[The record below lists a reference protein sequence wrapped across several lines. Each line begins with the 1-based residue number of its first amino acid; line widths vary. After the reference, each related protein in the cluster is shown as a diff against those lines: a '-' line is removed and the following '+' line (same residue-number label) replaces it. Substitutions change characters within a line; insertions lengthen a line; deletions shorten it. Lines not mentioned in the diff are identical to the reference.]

1 MKGVSLPDLLI
12 IAAYLAAMIGVGVYF
27 ARRRASI
34 DQFTRA
40 SGKIPGWAL
49 GISLYATFLSSN
61 TFLGVPGKAF
71 GSNWNSFV
79 FSLSMPFAA
88 WVATRYFVPFYRN
101 SGEISAY
108 SHLERRFGPW
118 ARTYAM
124 VCFLLTQLARMGA
137 IFFGVALVLAPLIH
151 VDIRIIMA
159 VSGACIVIYTL
170 LGGMEAV
177 IWTEVV
183 QGVIKTA
190 GALLVL
196 GLVIAQLDGGINDIL
211 TTGVADHKFS
221 LGSFDITELG
231 EPTFWVVLVYG
242 FFINLTNFGID
253 QNYVQRY
260 HTARTVREA
269 ARSVWLCVYCYVP
282 VSLVFFFIGT
292 ALYTYYNQHP
302 EAMAGMKEAVAVQR
316 GVPAGTLAAADYGDQ
331 AMPRFMVTNVPKGLL
346 GLILAALLSAA
357 MSTISSGIN
366 SSATVILNDIY
377 LRYIKPSAGEQQEV
391 RVLQVATLLIA
402 ILALVTGVAMIGTTS
417 ILDLWWALS
426 GAFAGGMLGLFLL
439 GMLSR
444 SAGNGA
450 AKIGTA
456 AGVLII
462 GWIML
467 SRWLPESLEVWRSPL
482 HTHLAVMVGTLAIF
496 LTGIMITSVK
506 QLRTENKQ

>member
-1 MKGVSLPDLLI
+1 MPDLMI
-12 IAAYLAAMIGVGVYF
+12 IACYFAAMIGVGVYF
-27 ARRRASI
+27 SRRRASI
-34 DQFTRA
+34 DQFTKA

-79 FSLSMPFAA
+79 FSVSMPFAA
-88 WVATRYFVPFYRN
+88 WVATRYFVPFYRRR
-101 SGEISAY
+101 GEISAY

-124 VCFLLTQLARMGA
+124 VCFLFTQLARMGA

-151 VDIRIIMA
+151 VDMRWIML

-196 GLVIAQLDGGINDIL
+196 ALVVLQLDGGVNDIL
-211 TTGVADHKFS
+211 TIGQAEDKFS

-231 EPTFWVVLVYG
+231 APTFWVVLVYG

-260 HTARTVREA
+260 HTARTEREA
-269 ARSVWLCVYCYVP
+269 SRSVWLCVYCYVP

-292 ALYTYYNQHP
+292 ALYAYYQQHP
-302 EAMAGMKEAVAVQR
+302 EAVAGIKATVAMQR
-316 GVPAGTLAAADYGDQ
+316 GVPAETLVPADYGDQ
-331 AMPRFMVTNVPKGLL
+331 AMPRFMVTNVPQGLL

-377 LRYIKPSAGEQQEV
+377 LRYVRPSATEPQEV
-391 RVLQVATLLIA
+391 RVLYMSTLVIA
-402 ILALVTGVAMIGTTS
+402 ILALATGVAMIGTTS
-417 ILDLWWALS
+417 ILDLWWGLS

-444 SAGNGA
+444 TAGNTA
-450 AKIGTA
+450 ARIGTA
-456 AGVLII
+456 VGVLVIA
-462 GWIML
+462 WIML
-467 SRWLPESLEVWRSPL
+467 SHWLPTSLDAWRSPL
-482 HTHLAVMVGTLAIF
+482 HTHLAVMVGTLVIF
-496 LTGIMITSVK
+496 LIGMLVSAV
-506 QLRTENKQ
+506 RPSRAAHR